1 MTVQE
6 CWGNIVAN
14 PKNIVKG
21 VIVLQTNLEIKK
33 YLEEN
38 GITQAF
44 ISRKTGIEPSKLSL
58 ALNGERRLTFDE
70 YSVICGVLGVNT
82 DKFLKPRLPE
92 EMRE

>member
-1 MTVQE
+1 M
-6 CWGNIVAN
+6 
-14 PKNIVKG
+14 
-21 VIVLQTNLEIKK
+21 QTNLEIKR

-58 ALNGERRLTFDE
+58 ALNGERKLTFDE

-82 DKFLKPRLPE
+82 DKFLKPRLPDE
-92 EMRE
+92 TGE